1 MVLEN
6 GRYTV
11 VGVASWKARNLCP
24 QSVPYVYARVTT
36 RKNWI
41 KEGEMEVFRMR
52 APSSMKFDDLCTLSL
67 LLLDENFEE
76 AKELVAKCMSPAQQ
90 ASSFR
95 RDSNIYDSL
104 FPMR

>member
-1 MVLEN
+1 MVE
-6 GRYTV
+6 
-11 VGVASWKARNLCP
+11 VGPGVI
-24 QSVPYVYARVTT
+24 VTAEEANFIFE
-36 RKNWI
+36 RLHWMK
-41 KEGEMEVFRMR
+41 KGEIEVFRMR

-95 RDSNIYDSL
+95 RDSNICDSL

>member
-1 MVLEN
+1 MVE
-6 GRYTV
+6 
-11 VGVASWKARNLCP
+11 VGPGVI
-24 QSVPYVYARVTT
+24 VTAEEANFIFE
-36 RKNWI
+36 RLHWI

-76 AKELVAKCMSPAQQ
+76 AKELVAKCMSPTQQ

>member
-1 MVLEN
+1 MVE
-6 GRYTV
+6 
-11 VGVASWKARNLCP
+11 VGPGVI
-24 QSVPYVYARVTT
+24 VTAEEANFIFE
-36 RKNWI
+36 RKHWI

-76 AKELVAKCMSPAQQ
+76 AKELVAECMSPAQQ